1 MSTSPLNNNNY
12 NSGTTPYGNSTM
24 QLQQLALTLQQSGV
38 SNYPEGQ
45 ALMQQLQAR
54 IQNSAL
60 NPVTGEEYSYF
71 QNQAILMF
79 AESNAY
85 SAQQQ
90 FGGHEELINNI
101 RKMRQGLSD
110 SA

>member
-1 MSTSPLNNNNY
+1 MSTSPLNNNY
-12 NSGTTPYGNSTM
+12 KGGATPDGNSTM
-24 QLQQLALTLQQSGV
+24 MLQQLALTLQQSGV
-38 SNYPEGQ
+38 ANYPEGQ

-54 IQNSAL
+54 IQNGAL
-60 NPVTGEEYSYF
+60 NPVSGEEYSYF

-90 FGGHEELINNI
+90 FGGHEKLIQSI
-101 RKMRQGLSD
+101 SKMRQDLSN